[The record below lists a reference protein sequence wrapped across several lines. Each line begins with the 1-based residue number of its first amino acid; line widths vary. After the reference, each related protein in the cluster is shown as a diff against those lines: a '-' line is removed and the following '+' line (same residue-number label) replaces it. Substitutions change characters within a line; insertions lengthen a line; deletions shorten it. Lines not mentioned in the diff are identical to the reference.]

1 MQLDFFYFSAFYAP
15 IFGATPVPS
24 PDTPAGFS
32 FALESTSPAGDGPD
46 TAARAGRLETSRG
59 VVETPAFMPVGTQGA
74 VKAVTPEELRE
85 VGTQIILGNTYHLH
99 LRPGEAVVEKL
110 GGLHRFMNWAGPI
123 LTDSGGFQIFSLA
136 RLNAVEEEGVRF
148 QSHLDGTRL
157 ELTPESSIAIQ
168 QALGSDIMM
177 CLDHLIALP
186 ATEARVRDA
195 VGRTSRWAVR
205 CKNASGREAQGKAG
219 RGSSNA
225 LFGIVQGGTRE
236 ALRRESAEALLEI
249 GFDGYAIGGL
259 SVGEDAAAMYDTVA
273 FAAPLLPEDAPRYLM
288 GTGEPADMLQAI
300 GVGVD
305 LFDCVLPTRNARN
318 GTLYTLDGKVHIKQA
333 RFREDPAPLQ
343 EGCPCP
349 ACRDYSRAYLSHLYR
364 AGEILSMRLNTL
376 HNLQFYF
383 SLMRGARQAILAGR
397 FPEYARNF
405 LERFGGGERQAR

>member
-1 MQLDFFYFSAFYAP
+1 METP
-15 IFGATPVPS
+15 RGAV
-24 PDTPAGFS
+24 D
-32 FALESTSPAGDGPD
+32 
-46 TAARAGRLETSRG
+46 
-59 VVETPAFMPVGTQGA
+59 TPAFMPVGTQGA
-74 VKAVTPEELRE
+74 VKAMTPEELRE
-85 VGTQIILGNTYHLH
+85 VGAQIILGNTYHLH

-110 GGLHRFMNWAGPI
+110 GGLHRFMNWPGPI
-123 LTDSGGFQIFSLA
+123 LTDSGGYQIFSLA

-177 CLDHLIALP
+177 CLDHLISLP
-186 ATEARVRDA
+186 APEAQVRDA
-195 VGRTSRWAVR
+195 VARTSRWAAR
-205 CKNASGREAQGKAG
+205 CKKALSRAA

-259 SVGEDAAAMYDTVA
+259 SVGEEAAVMYDTVA
-273 FAAPLLPEDAPRYLM
+273 FTAPLLPEDAPRYLM
-288 GTGEPADMLQAI
+288 GSGEPADMLQAI

-318 GTLYTLDGKVHIKQA
+318 GTLYTLDGKVNIKQA

-349 ACRDYSRAYLSHLYR
+349 ACRGYSRAYLSHLFR

-376 HNLQFYF
+376 HNLHFYL
-383 SLMRGARQAILAGR
+383 SLLEGARQAITEGR
-397 FPEYARNF
+397 FARYARDF
-405 LERFGGGERQAR
+405 LERFRGREGETG